1 MIQFFF
7 GIQIGVFQDPL
18 FYIYG
23 SERQRENGQ
32 KEKKISGE
40 KLFKIAK
47 YIQQNGLLY
56 HLEIATLKLYW
67 VKSW

>member
-1 MIQFFF
+1 MAK
-7 GIQIGVFQDPL
+7 
-18 FYIYG
+18 
-23 SERQRENGQ
+23 

-40 KLFKIAK
+40 KLFKKAK